1 LIHRFAAVVAGA
13 GLIAGAALAAAT
25 PLRPSQGAEVATSHP
40 VFTWALPPNEQSD
53 GIYIASKPDRT
64 PEGKFFDENVVD
76 AGFFLNNEQQWSPSS
91 PLYAGHYWW
100 LVWSHDRDT
109 FQGYYSAPIDFTL
122 PVSLSVDSVKLHR
135 YLSLHWLD
143 INVRWRTNVHGLTV
157 KVSLLRRGRIIWA
170 RTKSES
176 NLIGFPGS
184 TGFTWQRP
192 RRIKQGTPLTLRVG
206 VVVAKSSAAGGL
218 VLKVRAP

>member
-1 LIHRFAAVVAGA
+1 MRYRVAVLVAAAG
-13 GLIAGAALAAAT
+13 GVAGAALAATT
-25 PLRPSQGAEVATSHP
+25 PVTPSQGAIVTSSHP
-40 VFTWALPPNEQSD
+40 AFTWTSPSNEASD

-64 PEGKFFDENVVD
+64 PKGKFFDENVVD
-76 AGFFLNNEQQWSPSS
+76 ADFFFNNEQQWSPSS

-109 FQGYYSAPIDFTL
+109 FQSYYSAPIDFTL

-143 INVRWRTNVHGLTV
+143 VNVRWRTNVHGLTV
-157 KVSLLRRGRIIWA
+157 RVSLLRRGRIIWA
-170 RTKSES
+170 RTKNES

-192 RRIKQGTPLTLRVG
+192 RRIKQGTSLTLRVG
-206 VVVAKSSAAGGL
+206 VVVPKSSAAGGL